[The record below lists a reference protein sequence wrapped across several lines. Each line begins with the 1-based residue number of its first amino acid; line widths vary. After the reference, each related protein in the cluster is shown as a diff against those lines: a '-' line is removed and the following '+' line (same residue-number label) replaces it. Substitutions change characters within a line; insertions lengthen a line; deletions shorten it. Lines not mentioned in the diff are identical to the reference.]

1 MKPQP
6 QLITLPKYC
15 DPRGNLSVLENGA
28 RLPFDVKRAY
38 WIYDV
43 PSGRKRDGH
52 AFRTQHELIIALS
65 GSFDIVINDG
75 NAQQRFRM
83 DRANV
88 GLYVPPLTWREIDNF
103 STNSVALIVASES
116 YDADDYIEDFD
127 TYLSIIHP
135 TII

>member
-52 AFRTQHELIIALS
+52 AFRSQHELIIALS

>member
-1 MKPQP
+1 MKSQP

-15 DPRGNLSVLENGA
+15 DPRGNLSVLENGE

-116 YDADDYIEDFD
+116 YDADDYIVDFD